1 MDPDSWLSLLLV
13 LILLV
18 ISGWFAACE
27 TALSSA
33 NRTRIRLMTERGD
46 RRAVRA
52 DRLLDRFDRTLSSLL
67 IGNNLAHI
75 LASSVTT
82 VWAVRRF
89 GSASAAVATL
99 ILTLVVFFFAEL
111 LPKNLAKK
119 YAVGFSCACSGLLN
133 AFCVLCTPFS
143 WLLSSLGRLVSRA
156 TGDEASV
163 TEDEFH
169 DMVETMTEESA
180 LDEEK
185 GELVQSALHFS
196 DRTAGDILT
205 ARVDMV
211 AVSDSWDSSEI
222 LETVKKARLSRL
234 PVYHGTV
241 DTIVGILSCRNY
253 IRAYRKGAA
262 NALRSLL
269 DAPLFVHGS
278 MPIDSLLAE
287 LNHRKQNM
295 AVVTDDYGGVEGIVT
310 VEDILEELVG
320 EIWDEDDVAV
330 ESLQADDGGGFLIDA
345 GMAAQE
351 CLEEMSCPLTEEQEQ
366 ETAHRTIGSL
376 AFILLEK
383 IPAEGDSFDYAGMTF
398 TVEKMRRQRILTL
411 RAVPAAP
418 EEVTQE

>member
-27 TALSSA
+27 TALSSV
-33 NRTRIRLMTERGD
+33 NRTRIRLMMERGD
-46 RRAVRA
+46 RRAARA
-52 DRLLDRFDRTLSSLL
+52 DRLLERFDRTLSSLL

-99 ILTLVVFFFAEL
+99 ILTLAVFFFAEL

-119 YAVGFSCACSGLLN
+119 YSVGFSCSCSGLLN

-156 TGDEASV
+156 AGGEASV

-211 AVSDSWDSSEI
+211 AVSDSWGSAAI

-253 IRAYRKGAA
+253 IRAYRKGTADD
-262 NALRSLL
+262 LRSLL

-310 VEDILEELVG
+310 MEDILEELVG

-330 ESLQADDGGGFLIDA
+330 ESLQTDGGGFLIDA
-345 GMAAQE
+345 GMSAQE
-351 CLEEMSCPLTEEQEQ
+351 CLEGMSCLLTEEQEQ
-366 ETAHRTIGSL
+366 ETSHKTIGSL
-376 AFILLEK
+376 AFSLLEK
-383 IPAEGDSFDYAGMTF
+383 IPSEGDSFDYAGMTF

-411 RAVPAAP
+411 RAVPAVP